1 MDLDSAALSSIAT
14 ALDDITTRIGDI
26 AGRYEG
32 TPRADV
38 ASDLYDVE
46 RALRT
51 AVRQLAKVRSAL

>member
-1 MDLDSAALSSIAT
+1 MDSDSAALSSIAT
-14 ALDDITTRIGDI
+14 ALDEITVRVADL

-38 ASDLYDVE
+38 ATDLYDVE

-51 AVRQLAKVRSAL
+51 AVRQLAKARSGL